1 MLFGEV
7 ATISGDIILL
17 VVEVGYA
24 LKFFQIQCRFLE
36 YKTSIKK
43 GDKVTFNGAWLEGG
57 QFSLLS
63 LKVSNFNQC
72 ELCGA
77 PYVGDCEKKHQT
89 KTVRVQGVW
98 KVVHKREDHR
108 YTRLWFELVGDVKC
122 FAYTTKSDA
131 LFHKELKK
139 FQVGDY
145 SEMDGWL
152 TEPPEIKY
160 FRSVK

>member
-7 ATISGDIILL
+7 AAISGDIILL

-43 GDKVTFNGAWLEGG
+43 DKVAFNGAWIEGG

-63 LKVSNFNQC
+63 LEVSTFNQC

-77 PYVGDCEKKHQT
+77 P
-89 KTVRVQGVW
+89 
-98 KVVHKREDHR
+98 
-108 YTRLWFELVGDVKC
+108 
-122 FAYTTKSDA
+122 
-131 LFHKELKK
+131 
-139 FQVGDY
+139 
-145 SEMDGWL
+145 M
-152 TEPPEIKY
+152 
-160 FRSVK
+160 